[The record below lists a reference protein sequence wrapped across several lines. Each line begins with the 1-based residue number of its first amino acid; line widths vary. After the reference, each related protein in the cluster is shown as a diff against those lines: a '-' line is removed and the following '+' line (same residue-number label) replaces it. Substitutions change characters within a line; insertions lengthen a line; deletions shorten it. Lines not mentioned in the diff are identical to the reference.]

1 MSQSTYTLRCVER
14 AVNYMS
20 EETRDGNTPSLE
32 RIANAA
38 GLSKFHFNRVYKL
51 ATGETP
57 QETLTRFKLARA
69 TDQLKNPDKSV
80 TDVAFSVG
88 YGSSQAFAKALKRV
102 LATSASSIRA
112 DEERLAKAIETLV
125 VPSTAQSRTRSDLL
139 IEIAKLDP
147 FEAIAMRT
155 DGTYPSLNVV
165 YEALFAAAGGPQFVE
180 AILGQPFGDI
190 ELDLA
195 NALRF
200 DCALKLSS
208 DALVNSHDQARMRI
222 LEGAYLLVRH
232 TGAYDRL
239 PESIDR
245 LYLAALSQDE
255 VQIGD
260 APLLFHY
267 LDDPEST
274 DEASLRTDIYLP
286 VSA

>member
-1 MSQSTYTLRCVER
+1 ME
-14 AVNYMS
+14 
-20 EETRDGNTPSLE
+20 P
-32 RIANAA
+32 
-38 GLSKFHFNRVYKL
+38 
-51 ATGETP
+51 
-57 QETLTRFKLARA
+57 
-69 TDQLKNPDKSV
+69 
-80 TDVAFSVG
+80 
-88 YGSSQAFAKALKRV
+88 FA
-102 LATSASSIRA
+102 
-112 DEERLAKAIETLV
+112 
-125 VPSTAQSRTRSDLL
+125 
-139 IEIAKLDP
+139 
-147 FEAIAMRT
+147 AIAMRT

-165 YEALFAAAGGPQFVE
+165 YEALFEAAGGPQFVE

-195 NALRF
+195 NTLRF

-208 DALVNSHDQARMRI
+208 DASVNSQNQARMRV
-222 LEGAYLLVRH
+222 LEGPYLLARH
-232 TGAYDRL
+232 TGTYDRL

-286 VSA
+286 VNA